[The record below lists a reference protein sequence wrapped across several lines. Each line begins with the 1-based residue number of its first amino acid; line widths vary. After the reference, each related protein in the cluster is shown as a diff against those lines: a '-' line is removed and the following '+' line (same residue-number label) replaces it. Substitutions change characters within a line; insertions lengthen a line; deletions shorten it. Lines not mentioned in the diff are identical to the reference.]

1 LEGADTVIWLAAVDQ
16 TNANATKP
24 KQKTKALESG
34 GFYFDRRTV
43 AKHVAPLTF
52 FATTR
57 YSNDDVEKM
66 ERLLVAARDAAL
78 ERKSGSA

>member
-1 LEGADTVIWLAAVDQ
+1 
-16 TNANATKP
+16 
-24 KQKTKALESG
+24 
-34 GFYFDRRTV
+34 
-43 AKHVAPLTF
+43 LTF

-78 ERKSGSA
+78 GRKSGSA